1 MKVAHVQDRHTAI
14 VVGGAG
20 GIGRVICQILAASG
34 SRIGLLDVNDAA
46 GRAVVEGLPGEG
58 HFLDHVDVTSEV
70 SVEAA
75 FDRMEAL
82 APASGLVVVSGGP
95 LGTPARP
102 SDVVNINLDEWNR
115 TFALNATGT
124 FLCVRKFARLRVEKP
139 IEHTRIVL
147 FSSITGQIG
156 SAVTGVAYPSAKAA
170 VMGLTRQAALD
181 LAPHNI
187 LVNAVSPGSVATEE
201 FKRFVDAPMLE
212 ALKARAPLHRISTP
226 EEIANVVAFLL
237 SDACSYMTGT
247 TIDVNGGALMR

>member
-1 MKVAHVQDRHTAI
+1 MKVAQDQNRHTAI
-14 VVGGAG
+14 IVGGAG

-34 SRIGLLDVNDAA
+34 SRIALLDINDAA
-46 GRAVVEGLPGEG
+46 GREVVASLPGEG
-58 HFLDHVDVTSEV
+58 HFFDHVDVTSEA

-75 FDRMEAL
+75 FDRTEAL
-82 APASGLVVVSGGP
+82 ASSSRLVVVSGGP

-102 SDVVNINLDEWNR
+102 SDIVNIDLDEWNR
-115 TFALNATGT
+115 TLALNITGA
-124 FLCVRKFARLRVEKP
+124 FLCLRKFARLRVEKP
-139 IEHTRIVL
+139 IEKTRIVL

-156 SAVTGVAYPSAKAA
+156 GAVTGVAYPASKAA

-181 LAPHNI
+181 LARYDI

-201 FKRFVDAPMLE
+201 FKRFVDEPMIE
-212 ALKARAPLHRISTP
+212 ALKARAPLRRISTP

-237 SDACSYMTGT
+237 SDACSYMTGA